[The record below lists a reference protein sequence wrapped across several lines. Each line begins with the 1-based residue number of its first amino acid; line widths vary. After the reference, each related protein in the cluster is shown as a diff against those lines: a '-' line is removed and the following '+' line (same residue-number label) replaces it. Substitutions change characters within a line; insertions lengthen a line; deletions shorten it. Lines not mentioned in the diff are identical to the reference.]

1 MNKKQLAEIA
11 SKLKKQVIQ
20 LPDGSNVTIQVQPKW
35 GKRTTAII
43 TWDKTIDNV
52 DMNVTI
58 SGQPIRC
65 TTEGISVD
73 VNSDAPTFE
82 AQASATYKF

>member
-11 SKLKKQVIQ
+11 EKLKKQVIQ
-20 LPDGSNVTIQVQPKW
+20 LPDGSNVTIQVKPKW
-35 GKRTTAII
+35 GKRTVATI

-52 DMNVTI
+52 DLNISI
-58 SGQPIRC
+58 SGQPITC
-65 TTEGISVD
+65 TTEGIGID
-73 VNSDAPTFE
+73 LNQNENSFS